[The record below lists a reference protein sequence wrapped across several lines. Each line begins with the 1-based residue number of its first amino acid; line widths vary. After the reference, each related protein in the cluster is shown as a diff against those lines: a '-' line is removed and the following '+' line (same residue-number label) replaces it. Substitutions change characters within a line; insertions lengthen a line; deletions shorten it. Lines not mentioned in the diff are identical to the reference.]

1 MYNSRPRRIG
11 YERYPESFAV
21 PENYSG
27 SAFRGEISA
36 DDGADVESEGGTD
49 YFINN
54 DTQASE
60 ATFEEL
66 GQQEDESVDTMAK
79 KEGPLHTSKKP
90 FSSKLGFG
98 FNAGKLLGGSF
109 GIEELLL
116 IGLILL
122 ISQSENNEDI
132 IALLVLLLFIG

>member
-1 MYNSRPRRIG
+1 MYNSRPRSIG
-11 YERYPESFAV
+11 YERYSNSFAV

-27 SAFRGEISA
+27 SAFRGDIATDLKPELKETEDSFA
-36 DDGADVESEGGTD
+36 ENEAESVEQSFDDEPV
-49 YFINN
+49 
-54 DTQASE
+54 
-60 ATFEEL
+60 
-66 GQQEDESVDTMAK
+66 QEPESVDTMAK
-79 KEGPLHTSKKP
+79 QESPLHISKKP
-90 FSSKLGFG
+90 FASRLGFG
-98 FNAGKLLGGSF
+98 FNVGKLFGGSF